1 MDFTSRWEEQLYMKI
16 KGEELLPFLQ
26 MIYHILSS
34 DQNYPELFYIKKI
47 NFHLTPTK
55 ASCNQVLTLEVWIL
69 LVYIHYKFF
78 AAMHSGNNETPLV
91 VQ

>member
-1 MDFTSRWEEQLYMKI
+1 
-16 KGEELLPFLQ
+16 

-91 VQ
+91 VQWLRLHDPNARKGPGLDP